1 LFLLA
6 SRNRE
11 SRWSF
16 FEARKNHMNRLENWF
31 CATKFWRG
39 VTANRLLPWMLEG
52 SDLGDR
58 VLEIGSGA
66 GAATRAL
73 RQKFSSVTSLEYSGT
88 FAFKLLKDSRCE
100 TFFAARAAAAVPQLG
115 EPRRK
120 VFASVVQGDAAALPF
135 ANESFTC
142 AIAILVL
149 HHLRS
154 RELQNRAFAEIHRVL
169 KPGGSFLALE
179 IPDGWF
185 ARRLHIGS
193 TFVPVPPASAN
204 ARLNAAGFS
213 RVAVTFRPGAF
224 VLRAVRANS

>member
-1 LFLLA
+1 
-6 SRNRE
+6 
-11 SRWSF
+11 
-16 FEARKNHMNRLENWF
+16 MNRLENWF
-31 CATKFWRG
+31 CGTKFWRG

-73 RQKFSSVTSLEYSGT
+73 RQKFPSVTSLEYRGA
-88 FAFKLLKDSRCE
+88 FAFELLKDARC
-100 TFFAARAAAAVPQLG
+100 
-115 EPRRK
+115 
-120 VFASVVQGDAAALPF
+120 VQGDAAALPF

-154 RELQNRAFAEIHRVL
+154 RELQDRAFAEILRVL
-169 KPGGSFLALE
+169 KPGGSFLAFE

-193 TFVPVPPASAN
+193 TFVPVPPASAG
-204 ARLNAAGFS
+204 ARLSAAGFS